1 MILIAIFYLRISVTN
16 ILVFYIILY
25 SLFNFPHGGKVFTP
39 SPVGE
44 GWEGGLI
51 IKKLSS
57 NLDYLFN

>member
-1 MILIAIFYLRISVTN
+1 LFNRSRIKWEREIGAVEKVLFYPLS
-16 ILVFYIILY
+16 
-25 SLFNFPHGGKVFTP
+25 NFPHGGKVLTP

-51 IKKLSS
+51 IKKLNS